1 MSRLARTIF
10 IVLCAVTG
18 ANSADF
24 YNFGADIVRE
34 ITLLIE
40 FIWSNKPNIE
50 INLDTNEKM
59 AGSMVLWLQS
69 QFYSKNLLIGSLRY
83 QKEEEA
89 VNFS

>member
-40 FIWSNKPNIE
+40 FI
-50 INLDTNEKM
+50 
-59 AGSMVLWLQS
+59 
-69 QFYSKNLLIGSLRY
+69 
-83 QKEEEA
+83 
-89 VNFS
+89 